1 MKDGIITISELG
13 PRIRMVREKFGISQ
27 KELADAIDTNPAIMS
42 KFENGGMVY
51 ARVLLDVMDYFRD
64 KVNLNYLLQPSDD
77 FSLDDP
83 RALCATREQ
92 LNALVE
98 ETVETEKRNMDEILS
113 KAYQDIHA
121 SIDRAAKMCM
131 SEG

>member
-1 MKDGIITISELG
+1 MITISELG

-27 KELADAIDTNPAIMS
+27 KELADAIEINTSIMS

-83 RALCATREQ
+83 RAFCATNEQ
-92 LNALVE
+92 MNALVK
-98 ETVETEKRNMDEILS
+98 ETVETEKRNMEEILS
-113 KAYQDIHA
+113 RAYQDIQA

>member
-1 MKDGIITISELG
+1 MITISELG

-27 KELADAIDTNPAIMS
+27 KELADAIEINTSIMS

-64 KVNLNYLLQPSDD
+64 KVNLNFLLQPGDD
-77 FSLDDP
+77 FTLDDP
-83 RALCATREQ
+83 RAFCATKEQ
-92 LNALVE
+92 MNALVE
-98 ETVETEKRNMDEILS
+98 ETVETEKRNMEEILS
-113 KAYQDIHA
+113 RAYQDIQA
-121 SIDRAAKMCM
+121 SIDRAAKMCV

>member
-1 MKDGIITISELG
+1 MKDGMITISELG

-27 KELADAIDTNPAIMS
+27 KELADAIEINTSIMS

-83 RALCATREQ
+83 RAFCATNEQ
-92 LNALVE
+92 MNALVK
-98 ETVETEKRNMDEILS
+98 ETVETEKRNMEEILS
-113 KAYQDIHA
+113 RAYQDIQA